1 MSKAQKKV
9 NTQPEQGETFHR
21 IVAHPLPNGNQWR
34 AYQIEEII
42 ASGSK
47 VISRHLIGKP
57 DTKQQILAEMEL
69 LMVPDA

>member
-9 NTQPEQGETFHR
+9 SAQPLEGEKFHR
-21 IVAHPLPNGNQWR
+21 IVAHPLQNGNQWR
-34 AYQIEEII
+34 GYQIEEII
-42 ASGSK
+42 AAGSK
-47 VISRHLIGKP
+47 VISRHLLGKA